1 MKKRVYIFA
10 SIVAFAAILGV
21 TYLLLFGKLFP
32 FSPLII
38 GFSKHEMT
46 NSVVYVQNGADYND
60 FERLDALIP
69 GVEKFHQ
76 LRFTSKPKLFIFR
89 DKASYLQRSL
99 SKARFCAFYNG
110 SVVISPWALEE
121 DRDGKISLDI
131 YLTHELSH
139 SIIFQ
144 NAGLWHAYTYPHW
157 LLEGLA
163 TYSANQMGTSFYPS
177 KDETYRLIAQGNFMP
192 PNDFQTRREEAVPIN
207 VESKSPFFYSEFACM
222 VDYLAERYGKDK
234 LLAYVEGLFQD
245 SDNARVFRA
254 VYGVDFERVVGEF
267 REMVSEGAPA

>member
-1 MKKRVYIFA
+1 MKRRVYITVFVVMTTGA
-10 SIVAFAAILGV
+10 LGV
-21 TYLLLFGKLFP
+21 GYFFLFGKLFP

-46 NSVVYVQNGADYND
+46 NSVVYVQNGANFNDYA
-60 FERLDALIP
+60 RLDALIP

-76 LRFTSKPKLFIFR
+76 QRFTNKPKLFIFR
-89 DKASYLQRSL
+89 DKASYFQRSL

-110 SVVISPWALEE
+110 SVVIAPWALEE

-177 KDETYRLIAQGNFMP
+177 RDETYRLIAQGNFMP
-192 PNDFQTRREEAVPIN
+192 PNDFQTRREDAIKIDAEHR
-207 VESKSPFFYSEFACM
+207 SPFFYSEFACM
-222 VDYLAERYGKDK
+222 VDYLVERHGKDK
-234 LLAYVEGLFQD
+234 LLAYVEGLFKD

-254 VYGVDFERVVGEF
+254 VYGVDFERFVAEF
-267 REMVSEGAPA
+267 REMVSKGAPA